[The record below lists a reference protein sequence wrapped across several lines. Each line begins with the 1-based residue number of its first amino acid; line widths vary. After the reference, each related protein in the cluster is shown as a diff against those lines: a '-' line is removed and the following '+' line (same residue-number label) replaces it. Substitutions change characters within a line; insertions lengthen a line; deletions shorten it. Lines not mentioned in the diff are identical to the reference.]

1 MESAEEGA
9 AIQQR
14 KRRGLNNDIKNFSYS
29 REQSRGLADALLAVV
44 TELRSNGTVPQKGL
58 FGNGKIRML
67 TEANLN
73 LIRIEQKNL
82 ICYMLNN
89 ALCCLVQQR
98 ALACR
103 QIYLSPA

>member
-1 MESAEEGA
+1 MESMEEGA

-29 REQSRGLADALLAVV
+29 REQSRGFADALLAVV
-44 TELRSNGTVPQKGL
+44 TELRSNGAVPQKEL

-73 LIRIEQKNL
+73 LIRIEQK
-82 ICYMLNN
+82 I
-89 ALCCLVQQR
+89 
-98 ALACR
+98 
-103 QIYLSPA
+103 